1 MIQLKIF
8 LIVSILTISML
19 FNTTGTVQANE
30 NPMVNYNVDIV
41 IPINHLDVPNLL
53 KEQVLDSL
61 VDLDANFKLENIDF
75 EKTSIIMEPLDIT
88 KVSHTDT
95 NILVNIVNK
104 TDAATLTPSSI
115 NISASIDIVDTTPP
129 ELVLSS
135 SQVTIKVDSEFDPWE
150 YVEYAYDNSQEY
162 PTVALINNVDT
173 SKEGE
178 YEVLFAACNSS
189 GNRNT
194 TTLKVKVSKFAVR
207 TQSVVYNGDDILYML
222 DLINAAR
229 ADNGLAPLALADE
242 AGQNAV
248 GVRAM
253 EAASYLSHKRPD
265 GSHYKTALNDFGVS
279 YSNSPLEV
287 LTYSGNSV
295 ESKFNW
301 WMGSPNH
308 RAILMANGYSTIAI
322 AYSGRMWCAIVY

>member
-1 MIQLKIF
+1 MCNIYDVAKKGEFYDTVKDF

-104 TDAATLTPSSI
+104 TDVATLTPSSI

-173 SKEGE
+173 SKENMKFYLRLVIQAE
-178 YEVLFAACNSS
+178 I
-189 GNRNT
+189 NT

-222 DLINAAR
+222 DLIM
-229 ADNGLAPLALADE
+229 PQE
-242 AGQNAV
+242 QTMV
-248 GVRAM
+248 
-253 EAASYLSHKRPD
+253 
-265 GSHYKTALNDFGVS
+265 
-279 YSNSPLEV
+279 
-287 LTYSGNSV
+287 
-295 ESKFNW
+295 
-301 WMGSPNH
+301 
-308 RAILMANGYSTIAI
+308 
-322 AYSGRMWCAIVY
+322 